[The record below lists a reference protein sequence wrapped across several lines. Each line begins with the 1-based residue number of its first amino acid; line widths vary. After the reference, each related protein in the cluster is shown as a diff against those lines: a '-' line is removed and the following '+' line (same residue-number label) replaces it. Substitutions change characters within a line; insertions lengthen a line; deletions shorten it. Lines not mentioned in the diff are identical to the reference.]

1 MEGKAHDL
9 DLLKDRCERIA
20 LIDKM
25 SIADQS
31 GLRAVLPE
39 ARHQRQLQEGALV
52 LFLCCRRL
60 RLRGVQRQRRANRRG
75 RGRDRQ
81 GERRRLLGRRHGHQL
96 SGAFPGAAVHGLRG
110 GLARRRRALLH
121 RAWAATRRAEVH
133 RARTLAPATCSLSD
147 VVCSRN
153 VFP

>member
-39 ARHQRQLQEGALV
+39 ARHRRQLQEGALV
-52 LFLCCRRL
+52 LFLCCRPL
-60 RLRGVQRQRRANRRG
+60 RCGVQRQRRPR

-96 SGAFPGAAVHGLRG
+96 SGADVTGAAVHGLRLWPDEVTSAPPSKIFLPQHLQGGAG
-110 GLARRRRALLH
+110 GLAAGLG
-121 RAWAATRRAEVH
+121 
-133 RARTLAPATCSLSD
+133 
-147 VVCSRN
+147 
-153 VFP
+153 